1 MTYKNVFAKEIWID
15 KIPLIKK
22 ENKDARVTKKQFLMW
37 ENKKTTWKT
46 RRPKQYETRKTQWLK
61 RNKTQKNADCGFT
74 GRFAKR
80 FSGERPDPLG
90 FELTFLS
97 ELKWVVLA
105 GAWPRSFAPRLYSQ
119 APARVPFEKLSY
131 ILLFCPN
138 SNFWNRIK
146 SCILIHNTVDFIEI
160 LCHYEIMLI

>member
-15 KIPLIKK
+15 KIPFIKK
-22 ENKDARVTKKQFLMW
+22 ENKDVRVTKKTICDVRKQKERR
-37 ENKKTTWKT
+37 ENMPPETNETKKTQK
-46 RRPKQYETRKTQWLK
+46 RK

-119 APARVPFEKLSY
+119 APAKVP
-131 ILLFCPN
+131 
-138 SNFWNRIK
+138 
-146 SCILIHNTVDFIEI
+146 
-160 LCHYEIMLI
+160 

>member
-22 ENKDARVTKKQFLMW
+22 ENKDARVTKKQFVMW
-37 ENKKTTWKT
+37 ENKKNDVKT

-97 ELKWVVLA
+97 EFSELFLRVLDRDA
-105 GAWPRSFAPRLYSQ
+105 KRRACICQ
-119 APARVPFEKLSY
+119 APAKVPFEIYS
-131 ILLFCPN
+131 
-138 SNFWNRIK
+138 
-146 SCILIHNTVDFIEI
+146 EI
-160 LCHYEIMLI
+160 LRPQTQ